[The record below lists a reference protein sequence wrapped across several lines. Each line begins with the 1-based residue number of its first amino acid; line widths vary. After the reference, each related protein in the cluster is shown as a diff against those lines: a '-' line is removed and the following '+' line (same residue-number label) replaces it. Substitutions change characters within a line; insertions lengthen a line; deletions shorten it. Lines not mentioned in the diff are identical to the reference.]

1 MDNLDIN
8 KVNKNNNILIK
19 VVVILIML
27 SFISFTLYFMFSNKP
42 SNKKKVDNKNYNS
55 LEKIKFDYDNNKID
69 VSEYFK
75 QLVYLEYDYNNLNP
89 KYKNEKKDYVTNCNF
104 NTEDI

>member
-27 SFISFTLYFMFSNKP
+27 SFISFVLYFVFSNKP
-42 SNKKKVDNKNYNS
+42 INKKKVDNRDYSS
-55 LEKIKFDYDNNKID
+55 LEKIKFDYDDNKID

-89 KYKNEKKDYVTNCNF
+89 KYKNEKKD
-104 NTEDI
+104 